1 MRWVTYA
8 SEFPPFYVTCDLVV
22 LSVRS
27 GALHVLLVR
36 RGGEP
41 FKGCFALPGGFV
53 EIDENLEDAA
63 YRELDEEAGVGRDSV
78 ILEQLAAYGEP
89 GRDPRHRVVT
99 VAWLALG
106 ADLPEPT
113 AGSDAAD
120 ARWVSVADA
129 LGSGASSEAG
139 SSNGAGAS
147 SGVGESRGSGKAGD
161 GGESLAFDHHRI
173 LADGV
178 ERARAKL
185 EDSGYAAALCG
196 ETFTVADLHAVY
208 ESVWGIELDKANFH
222 RKVTGVEGFLTPTG
236 EVREGGRGRP
246 ARVYRGDPRAVLS
259 PPILR
264 GDR

>member
-1 MRWVTYA
+1 MRRVSYS

-22 LSVRS
+22 LSVRT

-41 FKGCFALPGGFV
+41 FAGRLALPGGFV

-63 YRELDEEAGVGRDSV
+63 YRELGEEAGVGRDDV

-89 GRDPRHRVVT
+89 GRDPRQRVVS

-113 AGSDAAD
+113 AGSDAAS
-120 ARWVSVADA
+120 AEWVPVAAA
-129 LGSGASSEAG
+129 LGAGEAG
-139 SSNGAGAS
+139 EAGGARRTGGAGQAS
-147 SGVGESRGSGKAGD
+147 DAGEA
-161 GGESLAFDHHRI
+161 LAFDHHRI

-185 EDSGYAAALCG
+185 EDTGYAAALCG
-196 ETFTVADLHAVY
+196 EAFTVADLHAVY
-208 ESVWGIELDKANFH
+208 EAVWGIELDKGNFH

-246 ARVYRGDPRAVLS
+246 ARVYRGDPRATLS

>member
-63 YRELDEEAGVGRDSV
+63 YRELGEEAGVGRDDV
-78 ILEQLAAYGEP
+78 ILEQLAAFGDP
-89 GRDPRHRVVT
+89 DRDPRSRVVS

-113 AGSDAAD
+113 AGSDAAE
-120 ARWVSVADA
+120 AQWVPVDSA
-129 LGSGASSEAG
+129 LSYGTP
-139 SSNGAGAS
+139 
-147 SGVGESRGSGKAGD
+147 
-161 GGESLAFDHHRI
+161 GGTEELAFDHDRI
-173 LADGV
+173 LAQGV

-185 EDSGYAAALCG
+185 EDTGYAAALCG
-196 ETFTVADLHAVY
+196 ERFTVADLHAVY
-208 ESVWGIELDKANFH
+208 EAVWGIELDRANFH
-222 RKVTGVEGFLTPTG
+222 RKVTGVPGFLTPTG
-236 EVREGGRGRP
+236 EVREGARGRP
-246 ARVYRGDPRAVLS
+246 ARVYRGDPRATLS

>member
-1 MRWVTYA
+1 MTYT
-8 SEFPPFYVTCDLVV
+8 SECPPFHVTCDLVV

-36 RGGEP
+36 RGEEP
-41 FKGCFALPGGFV
+41 FRGLFALPGGFV

-63 YRELDEEAGVGRDSV
+63 YRELGEWAGVGRDDV
-78 ILEQLAAYGEP
+78 ILEQLAAYGQP
-89 GRDPRHRVVT
+89 DRDPRHRVVT

-120 ARWVSVADA
+120 TRWVPIADA
-129 LGSGASSEAG
+129 LGAG
-139 SSNGAGAS
+139 GP
-147 SGVGESRGSGKAGD
+147 GES
-161 GGESLAFDHHRI
+161 GESGESGGLGEPLAFDHHRI

-185 EDSGYAAALCG
+185 EDTGYAAALCG
-196 ETFTVADLHAVY
+196 DVFTVADLHAVY

-222 RKVTGVEGFLTPTG
+222 RKVTGVEGFLTATG
-236 EVREGGRGRP
+236 EVREGARGRP
-246 ARVYRGDPRAVLS
+246 ARVYRGDPRATLS

>member
-1 MRWVTYA
+1 MRRVTYT

-41 FKGCFALPGGFV
+41 FEGCFALPGGFV

-63 YRELDEEAGVGRDSV
+63 YRELGEEAGVGRDDV

-89 GRDPRHRVVT
+89 GRDPRRRVVT

-120 ARWVSVADA
+120 ARWVPVASA
-129 LGSGASSEAG
+129 LGSGEPSRSGPSGESGEAG
-139 SSNGAGAS
+139 D
-147 SGVGESRGSGKAGD
+147 SGEA
-161 GGESLAFDHHRI
+161 LAFDHHRI

>member
-1 MRWVTYA
+1 MRQVTYT

-27 GALHVLLVR
+27 EALHVLLVR

-41 FKGCFALPGGFV
+41 FEGCYALPGGFV
-53 EIDENLEDAA
+53 EVDEDLEDAA
-63 YRELDEEAGVGRDSV
+63 YRELGEEAGVGRDEV

-89 GRDPRHRVVT
+89 GRDPRHRVVS

-120 ARWVSVADA
+120 ARWVPVASA
-129 LGSGASSEAG
+129 LGSGEPG
-139 SSNGAGAS
+139 R
-147 SGVGESRGSGKAGD
+147 SGPAGESRES
-161 GGESLAFDHHRI
+161 GESGESGASGDSGEALAFDHHRI

-185 EDSGYAAALCG
+185 EDSGYAVALCG
-196 ETFTVADLHAVY
+196 ETFTVADLHTVY
-208 ESVWGIELDKANFH
+208 EAVWGIELDKANFH
-222 RKVTGVEGFLTPTG
+222 RKVTGAEGFLTPTG

>member
-1 MRWVTYA
+1 MPCVTHA

-22 LSVRS
+22 LSVRAR
-27 GALHVLLVR
+27 ALHVLLVR

-41 FKGCFALPGGFV
+41 FAGCFALPGGFV
-53 EIDENLEDAA
+53 EVDENLEDAA
-63 YRELDEEAGVGRDSV
+63 YRELGEEAGVGRDDV

-89 GRDPRHRVVT
+89 GRDPRNRVVT

-113 AGSDAAD
+113 AGSDAAE
-120 ARWVSVADA
+120 ARWVPVASA
-129 LGSGASSEAG
+129 LRSGD
-139 SSNGAGAS
+139 
-147 SGVGESRGSGKAGD
+147 VGES
-161 GGESLAFDHHRI
+161 GESGGLGERLAFDHHRI

-208 ESVWGIELDKANFH
+208 ESVWGIDLDKANFH
-222 RKVTGVEGFLTPTG
+222 RKVTGVEGFLTATG
-236 EVREGGRGRP
+236 EVREGARGRP
-246 ARVYRGDPRAVLS
+246 ARVYRGDPRATLS

>member
-1 MRWVTYA
+1 MRRVSYT

-22 LSVRS
+22 LSVRA

-41 FKGCFALPGGFV
+41 FAGRLALPGGFV

-63 YRELDEEAGVGRDSV
+63 YRELGEEAGVGRDDV
-78 ILEQLAAYGEP
+78 ILEQLAAYGDP
-89 GRDPRHRVVT
+89 GRDPRQRVVS

-113 AGSDAAD
+113 AGSDAAS
-120 ARWVSVADA
+120 AEWVPVAAA
-129 LGSGASSEAG
+129 LGAGEAG
-139 SSNGAGAS
+139 EAGGARRTGGAGQA
-147 SGVGESRGSGKAGD
+147 GEAG
-161 GGESLAFDHHRI
+161 EALAFDHHRI

-185 EDSGYAAALCG
+185 EDTGYAAALCG
-196 ETFTVADLHAVY
+196 EAFTVADLHAVY
-208 ESVWGIELDKANFH
+208 EAVWGIELDKGNFH

-246 ARVYRGDPRAVLS
+246 ARVYRGDPRATLS
-259 PPILR
+259 PPILSR
-264 GDR
+264 

>member
-1 MRWVTYA
+1 MPCVTHS

-22 LSVRS
+22 LSVRAR
-27 GALHVLLVR
+27 ALHVLLVR

-41 FKGCFALPGGFV
+41 FAGCFALPGGFV
-53 EIDENLEDAA
+53 EVDENLEDAA
-63 YRELDEEAGVGRDSV
+63 YRELGEEAGVGRDDV

-113 AGSDAAD
+113 AGSDAAE
-120 ARWVSVADA
+120 ARWVPVASA
-129 LGSGASSEAG
+129 LGSGEAG
-139 SSNGAGAS
+139 AL
-147 SGVGESRGSGKAGD
+147 GELGEP
-161 GGESLAFDHHRI
+161 GGLGERLAFDHHRI

-208 ESVWGIELDKANFH
+208 EAVWGIDLDKANFH

-236 EVREGGRGRP
+236 EVREGARGRP
-246 ARVYRGDPRAVLS
+246 ARVYRGDPRATLS

>member
-1 MRWVTYA
+1 MPCVTHA

-22 LSVRS
+22 LSVRAR
-27 GALHVLLVR
+27 ALHVLLVR

-41 FKGCFALPGGFV
+41 FAGCFALPGGFV
-53 EIDENLEDAA
+53 EVDENLEDAA
-63 YRELDEEAGVGRDSV
+63 YRELGEEAGVGRDDV

-89 GRDPRHRVVT
+89 GRDPRNRVVT

-113 AGSDAAD
+113 AGSDAAE
-120 ARWVSVADA
+120 ARWVPVALA
-129 LGSGASSEAG
+129 LCSGEPSE
-139 SSNGAGAS
+139 
-147 SGVGESRGSGKAGD
+147 SGELGEP
-161 GGESLAFDHHRI
+161 LAFDHHRI

-208 ESVWGIELDKANFH
+208 ESVWGIDLDKANFH
-222 RKVTGVEGFLTPTG
+222 RKVTGAEGFLTPTG
-236 EVREGGRGRP
+236 EVREGARGRP
-246 ARVYRGDPRAVLS
+246 ARVYRGDPRATLS

>member
-1 MRWVTYA
+1 MLRMSYT

-22 LSVRS
+22 LSVRD

-36 RGGEP
+36 RLGQP
-41 FKGCFALPGGFV
+41 FAGRLALPGGFV

-63 YRELDEEAGVGRDSV
+63 YRELGEEAGVGRDDV

-89 GRDPRHRVVT
+89 ERDPRNRVVS

-120 ARWVSVADA
+120 ARWVPVATA
-129 LGSGASSEAG
+129 LGSGEAG
-139 SSNGAGAS
+139 DM
-147 SGVGESRGSGKAGD
+147 EER
-161 GGESLAFDHHRI
+161 LAFDHHQI

-185 EDSGYAAALCG
+185 EDTGFAAALCG
-196 ETFTVADLHAVY
+196 EVFTVADLHAVY
-208 ESVWGIELDKANFH
+208 EAVWGIELDKGNFH

-246 ARVYRGDPRAVLS
+246 ARVYRGNPRATLS

>member
-1 MRWVTYA
+1 MPCVTYT

-22 LSVRS
+22 LSVRA

-41 FKGCFALPGGFV
+41 YAGFLALPGGFV
-53 EIDENLEDAA
+53 ELDENLEDAA
-63 YRELDEEAGVGRDSV
+63 YRELGEEAGVGRDDV

-89 GRDPRHRVVT
+89 GRDPRNRVVS

-120 ARWVSVADA
+120 ARWVPVASA
-129 LGSGASSEAG
+129 LASGASGAT
-139 SSNGAGAS
+139 GAGAFA
-147 SGVGESRGSGKAGD
+147 E
-161 GGESLAFDHHRI
+161 GGALAFDHHRI

-185 EDSGYAAALCG
+185 EDTGYAAALCG
-196 ETFTVADLHAVY
+196 ETFCVADLHAVY
-208 ESVWGIELDKANFH
+208 EAVWGIELDKANFH

-246 ARVYRGDPRAVLS
+246 ARVYRGDPRATLS

>member
-1 MRWVTYA
+1 MPSVTYT
-8 SEFPPFYVTCDLVV
+8 SEFPPFFVTCDLVV
-22 LSVRS
+22 LSVRAR
-27 GALHVLLVR
+27 ALHVLLVR

-41 FKGCFALPGGFV
+41 FAGRFALPGGFV
-53 EIDENLEDAA
+53 EVDENLEDAA
-63 YRELDEEAGVGRDSV
+63 YRELGEEAGVGRDDV

-89 GRDPRHRVVT
+89 GRDPRQRVVT

-120 ARWVSVADA
+120 AQWVPVADA
-129 LGSGASSEAG
+129 LGS
-139 SSNGAGAS
+139 
-147 SGVGESRGSGKAGD
+147 
-161 GGESLAFDHHRI
+161 GESLAFDHHRI
-173 LADGV
+173 LSDGV
-178 ERARAKL
+178 EQARAKL

-196 ETFTVADLHAVY
+196 ETFTIADLHAVY

-246 ARVYRGDPRAVLS
+246 ARVYRGDPRATLS

>member
-1 MRWVTYA
+1 MPSVTYR
-8 SEFPPFYVTCDLVV
+8 SEFPPFFVTCDLVV
-22 LSVRS
+22 LSVRA

-41 FKGCFALPGGFV
+41 YAGRLALPGGFV

-63 YRELDEEAGVGRDSV
+63 YRELGEEAGVGRDDV

-89 GRDPRHRVVT
+89 GRDPRNRVVT

-113 AGSDAAD
+113 AGSDAAE
-120 ARWVSVADA
+120 ARWVPVASA
-129 LGSGASSEAG
+129 LRSGEAG
-139 SSNGAGAS
+139 EPGDPG
-147 SGVGESRGSGKAGD
+147 GLGER
-161 GGESLAFDHHRI
+161 LAYDHHRI
-173 LADGV
+173 LSDGV

-208 ESVWGIELDKANFH
+208 ESVWGIDLDKANFH
-222 RKVTGVEGFLTPTG
+222 RKVTGVEGFLTATG
-236 EVREGGRGRP
+236 EVREGARGRP
-246 ARVYRGDPRAVLS
+246 ARVYRGDPRATLS

>member
-1 MRWVTYA
+1 MPCVTHA

-22 LSVRS
+22 LSVRAR
-27 GALHVLLVR
+27 ALHVLLVR

-41 FKGCFALPGGFV
+41 FAGCFALPGGFV
-53 EIDENLEDAA
+53 EVDENLEDAA
-63 YRELDEEAGVGRDSV
+63 YRELGEEAGVGRDDV

-89 GRDPRHRVVT
+89 GRDPRTREVT

-113 AGSDAAD
+113 VGSDAAE
-120 ARWVSVADA
+120 ARWVPVASA
-129 LGSGASSEAG
+129 LRSGD
-139 SSNGAGAS
+139 
-147 SGVGESRGSGKAGD
+147 VGES
-161 GGESLAFDHHRI
+161 GESGGLGERLAFDHHRI

-185 EDSGYAAALCG
+185 EDSGSAAALCG

-222 RKVTGVEGFLTPTG
+222 RKVTGAEGFLTPTG
-236 EVREGGRGRP
+236 EVREGARGRP
-246 ARVYRGDPRAVLS
+246 ARVYRGDPRATLS

>member
-1 MRWVTYA
+1 MTY
-8 SEFPPFYVTCDLVV
+8 SNEFPAFHVTCDLVV

-41 FKGCFALPGGFV
+41 FAGHFALPGGFV

-63 YRELDEEAGVGRDSV
+63 YRELGEEAGVGRDDV

-89 GRDPRHRVVT
+89 DRDPRHRVVT

-120 ARWVSVADA
+120 ARWVPIADA
-129 LGSGASSEAG
+129 LGAG
-139 SSNGAGAS
+139 EPGG
-147 SGVGESRGSGKAGD
+147 
-161 GGESLAFDHHRI
+161 GGEPRVLGEPLAFDHHRI

-185 EDSGYAAALCG
+185 EDTGYAAALCG
-196 ETFTVADLHAVY
+196 DCFTVADLHAVY

-222 RKVTGVEGFLTPTG
+222 RKVTGVEGFLTATG
-236 EVREGGRGRP
+236 EVREGARGRP
-246 ARVYRGDPRAVLS
+246 ARVYRGDPRATLS